1 MTLERGNEVAVVRY
15 MMIGLVLAG
24 AILILWEIRRENRRF
39 VTTYYKIQTDKLKNV
54 SFRIAFLS
62 DLHGKEYGEE
72 NRDLIREIRKAAPDY
87 ILIGGDML
95 VGSKEIP
102 GEKAAKFVEQLPEI
116 APVYYANGNHE
127 QRIRQN
133 PEYVGTMYEEY
144 KERLERSGVK
154 FLVNDSVRWN
164 IQGNTI
170 RVTGTEIPGDCFK
183 RLVHQELC
191 AEDVEEQVGS
201 AEKESYQILLAHH
214 PKFAEE
220 YKKWGADLILSG
232 HLHGGVARFPIRGG
246 IGVISPQIHLF
257 PKYSGDLYD
266 LGDGSKIVVS
276 KGLGT
281 HTINVR
287 FFNPAELIILD
298 ITGKN

>member
-1 MTLERGNEVAVVRY
+1 
-15 MMIGLVLAG
+15 MIGMIFLVLF
-24 AILILWEIRRENRRF
+24 LILWEIRRENRRF
-39 VTTYYKIQTDKLKNV
+39 ITTYYKIQTDKLKNT
-54 SFRIAFLS
+54 SFRVAFLS

-72 NRDLIREIRKAAPDY
+72 NIDLIKEIKKASPDY

-95 VGSKEIP
+95 VGNKEVP
-102 GEKAAKFVEQLPEI
+102 SEKAAKFVEQLPQI

-127 QRIRQN
+127 QRIRLN
-133 PEYVGTMYEEY
+133 AEYMETLYEEY
-144 KERLERSGVK
+144 RERLERAGVT

-164 IQGNTI
+164 IQGNQI

-191 AEDVEEQVGS
+191 AEDVEERVGVS
-201 AEKESYQILLAHH
+201 DGEAYQILLAHH
-214 PKFAEE
+214 PRFAKE

-232 HLHGGVARFPIRGG
+232 HLHGGVARLPFRGG

-266 LGDGSKIVVS
+266 LGDGCKNIVS

-281 HTINVR
+281 HTINIR

-298 ITGKN
+298 ITGEN